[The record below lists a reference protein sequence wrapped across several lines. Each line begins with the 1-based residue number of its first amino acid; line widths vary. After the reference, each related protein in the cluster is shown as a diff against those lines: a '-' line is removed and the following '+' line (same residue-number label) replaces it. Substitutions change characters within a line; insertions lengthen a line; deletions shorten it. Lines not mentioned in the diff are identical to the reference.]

1 MNKKKPKNIW
11 EIFNFT
17 FALGTGL
24 LGSLLVSIFLG
35 YYLDKIFGTSP
46 VFLLG
51 FTVLG
56 IWVGFR
62 DIFRF
67 LR

>member
-24 LGSLLVSIFLG
+24 LGSLLVSIFIG
-35 YYLDKIFGTSP
+35 YYLDKVFGTSP

>member
-1 MNKKKPKNIW
+1 MNRKKPKNIW

-24 LGSLLVSIFLG
+24 LGSLLVSIFIG

>member
-24 LGSLLVSIFLG
+24 LGSLLVSIFIG

-46 VFLLG
+46 IFLLG

>member
-24 LGSLLVSIFLG
+24 LGSLLVSIFIG

>member
-1 MNKKKPKNIW
+1 MGKRRPKNIW

-24 LGSLLVSIFLG
+24 LGSLLVGIFIG
-35 YYLDKIFGTSP
+35 HYLDKLFNTSP
-46 VFLLG
+46 VFLLA
-51 FTVLG
+51 FTILG